1 MMTWDHMII
10 TLHWPCPLPTH
21 MQVCSFGTR
30 STGLGSIVFNRRQDS
45 LRSGLAHLA
54 GRTNDYTVT
63 TLHRYLVI
71 VYYSLHVHSYG
82 TQNMVWCLQ
91 YDNVQQVHWHYLIT
105 CIAHVP
111 ALPPPP
117 LSPPPSLSLPPLPLP
132 SLLSLYPSLSPPP
145 SLFILQ
151 VIKAGVLT
159 NMTLKDNLCILH

>member
-10 TLHWPCPLPTH
+10 TLHWRCPLPTH

-71 VYYSLHVHSYG
+71 VCYSLHVRSFG

-91 YDNVQQVHWHYLIT
+91 CDNVQQVHWHYLIT
-105 CIAHVP
+105 CISHVP

-117 LSPPPSLSLPPLPLP
+117 PLSSSLPFPPSSPSPLPPLPLP
-132 SLLSLYPSLSPPP
+132 LPLSSSLPFHITSDKSWGP
-145 SLFILQ
+145 
-151 VIKAGVLT
+151 
-159 NMTLKDNLCILH
+159 N

>member
-45 LRSGLAHLA
+45 LRSRLAHLA

-71 VYYSLHVHSYG
+71 VYYSLHVVMVFRTWYG
-82 TQNMVWCLQ
+82 ACSVVMYNK
-91 YDNVQQVHWHYLIT
+91 YIDI
-105 CIAHVP
+105 ISHVP

-117 LSPPPSLSLPPLPLP
+117 LSPPPSFFPPSSPSS

-159 NMTLKDNLCILH
+159 NMTLKGNLCILH